1 MIIWEVFLL
10 AKKPPIFTSVTVCST
25 GGIWLSVRGSV
36 LSLDLLQVSLSP
48 IMTRLRGI
56 KAAQRTGRRAKS
68 IFGAIGLFSPMKHPR
83 LSMLPSQ
90 AIQYEVENR
99 FDTTHCQW

>member
-48 IMTRLRGI
+48 IMTQLRGI
-56 KAAQRTGRRAKS
+56 KAVQRTGRRAKS
-68 IFGAIGLFSPMKHPR
+68 IFGAIGLFSPMKHPAYLCYPAKPYNMR
-83 LSMLPSQ
+83 
-90 AIQYEVENR
+90 
-99 FDTTHCQW
+99 